1 MTRALIL
8 ALALLVSGCAGGQ
21 ALITTDPTPEQVQAV
36 RQTAIRTTVA
46 VETALGILDE
56 TGRLL
61 DSLPIPDSA
70 KDRYDCAILA
80 VTGTAQ
86 PASLTVTRVCGA
98 VPLSTVAPLP
108 MALESLR
115 GVTACPSLRTTLSS
129 LYGWTAPLITQLE
142 AAENAALRMAGA
154 SLRVTLAILSSGG
167 VACQ

>member
-1 MTRALIL
+1 VRGFIL
-8 ALALLVSGCAGGQ
+8 ALALLVSGCAGGR
-21 ALITTDPTPEQVQAV
+21 AIVATDPTPEQVQAV

-86 PASLTVTRVCGA
+86 PASPTVTRVCGA
-98 VPLSTVAPLP
+98 VPLSAVAPLP

-115 GVTACPSLRTTLSS
+115 DVSTCPSLRTTLSS
-129 LYGWTAPLITQLE
+129 LYGWTAPLIAQLQ
-142 AAENAALRMAGA
+142 AADNAAIQMAGA
-154 SLRVTLAILSSGG
+154 SLRVALAVLSSGG
-167 VACQ
+167 IQCQ